1 MSLQSFATRFEHPHL
16 TERFTR
22 VGPHTLL
29 YEFTVRDPRTF
40 TRPFTATVP
49 MKKLDAPIFEYACH
63 EGNYRMVNL
72 LSGSCALGFFWTL
85 DCERVLA
92 GGVSR

>member
-1 MSLQSFATRFEHPHL
+1 MSLRSFATRFEHLHL

-63 EGNYRMVNL
+63 EGNYRMVAL
-72 LSGSCALGFFWTL
+72 LSGARAE
-85 DCERVLA
+85 DA
-92 GGVSR
+92 K